1 MAKDNNLKDFLT
13 DVADAIREKEG
24 STGLINPQ
32 EFSAKIRAIE
42 TGGGGESGGGGEGEG
57 VAENDV
63 NLRDYDGT
71 IVYSYTK
78 EQFLALT
85 ELPELPTHEGLTAQ
99 GWNWSLESAQSYVAD
114 NGIMEMGANYNTSD
128 GRTRLYLSIPYD
140 NYKIYLR
147 YNQTS
152 SNGVKVS
159 WGDGSAE
166 EVQSLSGNKSVSHIY
181 AKGEY
186 VLVIRVVT
194 GSVILGGSYGLFGN
208 TSWQTD
214 LKGAFALKK
223 AEIGANN
230 TEIGAYM
237 FGYCINLESVSVP
250 NTIKTIGNY
259 AFYACKHLKHI
270 SVPSSV
276 TAFANQIF
284 GGCSQ
289 FTEVSFPSGIAG
301 SQPLYDCT
309 SLKRIIYPADSA
321 SSSKYLYNGPRRIYE
336 VVLPKGA
343 NAVAAHMFSS
353 SYVERVVLPDSIT
366 KIDVYAFNQAYYLKS
381 IELPDNVTT
390 IGDNAFYRV
399 CITKFVASAKL
410 ESIGGTVFYDC
421 YNLDVADFRKAT
433 KVPTLG
439 SSNFNRG
446 TPKIIVPDDL
456 YDEWISATNW
466 SSHTSKI
473 VKASEYTD

>member
-1 MAKDNNLKDFLT
+1 MAKENNLKDFLT
-13 DVADAIREKEG
+13 DVADAIREKKG
-24 STGLINPQ
+24 TTDLINPQ
-32 EFSAKIRAIE
+32 DFSAEIASIE

-71 IVYSYTK
+71 IVYSYSK
-78 EQFLALT
+78 AQFLALT

-114 NGIMEMGANYNTSD
+114 NGIMEIGANYNTSD

-140 NYKIYLR
+140 NYKISLR

-152 SNGVKVS
+152 ANGVKVS

-166 EVQSLSGNKSVSHIY
+166 EAQSSAGNKSVSHIY

-186 VLVIRVVT
+186 VLVIRVVS
-194 GSVILGGSYGLFGN
+194 GSVLLGGSYGLFGN

-214 LKGAFALKK
+214 LKGAYALKK

-237 FGYCINLESVSVP
+237 FGYCINLETVSVP

-284 GGCSQ
+284 GECSQ
-289 FTEVSFPSGIAG
+289 FTELSLPSGIQG
-301 SQPLYDCT
+301 SQPIYGCI

-321 SSSKYLYNGPRRIYE
+321 SSSKYLYSGPRLDEI
-336 VVLPKGA
+336 VLPKGA
-343 NAVAAHMFSS
+343 TAVADHMFSS
-353 SYVERVVLPDSIT
+353 AYVERVVLPDSIT
-366 KIDVYAFNQAYYLKS
+366 KIVQYAFNQTYYLKS

-390 IGDNAFYRV
+390 IGDYAFYRT
-399 CITKFVASAKL
+399 CITKFVASDQL
-410 ESIGGTVFYDC
+410 ESIGGTAFYDC
-421 YNLDVADFRKAT
+421 YNLFIADFRKAT

-439 SSNFNRG
+439 SNNFNRG
-446 TPKIIVPDDL
+446 APKIIVPDDL
-456 YDEWISATNW
+456 YDEWIVATNW
-466 SSHTSKI
+466 SIHTSKI